1 MRINCKSQATT
12 AKSLMK
18 SKIDS
23 RSFFA
28 VFRKASACNS
38 YNADI
43 ESKRSAKRQED
54 LEENHAAKE
63 DNSAAINVYC
73 PECPPG
79 GTIGHPGR

>member
-28 VFRKASACNS
+28 VTLAALIGGRIDSEFSKENVNLVAAEFDKDQYLIVKGMSSYSAHK
-38 YNADI
+38 YF
-43 ESKRSAKRQED
+43 
-54 LEENHAAKE
+54 
-63 DNSAAINVYC
+63 
-73 PECPPG
+73 
-79 GTIGHPGR
+79 TIMSPLFM